1 MPARV
6 WRAVAEK
13 GVKDANRLLAG
24 YISAS
29 LILHAFWTYG
39 FTIIPTAGASMVPN
53 LPTFGAAVL
62 ISKQYRRG
70 RNIEVGDLVSFDH
83 PMKLGE
89 GVIKRVIGLPGD
101 FVLRDTPEKG
111 DGIMLQVPEG
121 HMWVAGD
128 NQSASRDSR
137 MFGPIPLALV
147 RGKVLAQLYPF
158 KDMHWFKNGMQEP
171 EEDLD

>member
-1 MPARV
+1 MTAHFV
-6 WRAVAEK
+6 
-13 GVKDANRLLAG
+13 AG
-24 YISAS
+24 YF
-29 LILHAFWTYG
+29 LLHAFWTYG
-39 FTIIPTAGASMVPN
+39 FTIRPTAGASMVPN
-53 LPTFGAAVL
+53 LPTFGTAVL
-62 ISKQYRRG
+62 ISKQHRRG

-89 GVIKRVIGLPGD
+89 SAIKRVIGMPGD

-147 RGKVLAQLYPF
+147 RGKVLAQVYPF
-158 KDMHWFKNGMQEP
+158 KDSHWFKNGLQEP